1 MANNYISL
9 QGEFYLAPIVNGVP
23 GALRHIG
30 NVPEFELEL
39 TAEILEHKESMTGQ
53 RATDFTLVQT
63 TGVAFTGQLEQVS
76 PENLEYILSGKNHAI
91 VGATVVDQSLGTVV
105 ANQLVSL
112 DAYNLSAVTIKDST
126 PTTPIT
132 LDPSKYELDAA
143 FGTVK
148 VTDITGLVMPLK
160 ISYTSGAVTNTTIAS
175 DFETEYMLYFKGIN
189 TINQDKVVVKLWR
202 TKKSPETTFGLI
214 HEELGQY
221 QISGQALADVTKQS
235 DAALG
240 LYGHMVSIPAVAP

>member
-63 TGVAFTGQLEQVS
+63 TGVAFTGQLEQIS

-91 VGATVVDQSLGTVV
+91 AGATVTDQSLGTVV
-105 ANQLVSL
+105 ANQLIAL
-112 DAYNLSAVTIKDST
+112 DAYNLTAVSVKDST
-126 PTTPIT
+126 EVTPVT
-132 LDPSKYELDAA
+132 VDPSKYVLDAG
-143 FGTVK
+143 FGTIK
-148 VTDITGLVMPLK
+148 FTDITGLTMPLT

-175 DFETEYMLYFKGIN
+175 DFESEYQLFFKGIN
-189 TINQDKVVVKLWR
+189 TITKDKVVVKLWR

-221 QISGQALADVTKQS
+221 QISGQALADITKQS
-235 DAALG
+235 DDALG